1 MPRKKSEEKI
11 VKEKRKAKPEKQMI
25 AKEKKESVA
34 TAEVQKDFAP
44 EEEKEVQDPFD
55 VLRFVLMTEKSIQ
68 LIESQNKLVFIVD
81 RRKDKTEIKRAIES
95 AFQSKVQKVNTM
107 IDQLGRKKAFVKF
120 RESGQAGEIAIRLG
134 II

>member
-1 MPRKKSEEKI
+1 MPQVKKDAAGKKG
-11 VKEKRKAKPEKQMI
+11 KEAVM
-25 AKEKKESVA
+25 EKKGASKTEAES
-34 TAEVQKDFAP
+34 FAP
-44 EEEKEVQDPFD
+44 ERKEMSAHDPFN

-81 RRKDKTEIKRAIES
+81 RRRDKTEIRRAIEE
-95 AFQSKVQKVNTM
+95 AFQSKVREVNTM

-120 RESGQAGEIAIRLG
+120 TEPGQAGEIAIKLG